1 MNLGDGSMGRSRD
14 NWLTHRRKI
23 RNKESLP
30 KNAIRK
36 IWSYR
41 SRGVSPKRIYEM
53 LMQQEEISA
62 SYETVV
68 KYIKH
73 MENADKDS

>member
-1 MNLGDGSMGRSRD
+1 MGRSRD
-14 NWLTHRRKI
+14 NWSTHRRKI

-41 SRGVSPKRIYEM
+41 RQSVSPERIHEI
-53 LMQQEEISA
+53 LTEQKEISA
-62 SYETVV
+62 SYETLLN
-68 KYIKH
+68 YI
-73 MENADKDS
+73 EDVEKDV